1 MWFGGIAKPFTAS
14 IDQPMKILI
23 VDDHAIFREGLKRI
37 LSEEFKAAT
46 FGEAGNATEA
56 LEQVW
61 KKKWDLV
68 LLDITMHGRTGLD
81 VLKEIRSSAS
91 NSPVLILSGHPEE
104 QYAVRV
110 LRAGAAGYL
119 TKESASRELSN
130 AVRKLL
136 SGGKY
141 ISASLAEQLA
151 TEIQSPQ
158 GDLHETLSNRE
169 YQVMLLIAAGKVPK
183 EIGNELSLS
192 AKTISTYRSRILE
205 KLKLKNNAEIMRYVV
220 ERKLA

>member
-1 MWFGGIAKPFTAS
+1 MWFGGIAKLFAAS

-91 NSPVLILSGHPEE
+91 NLPVLILSGHPEE

-110 LRAGAAGYL
+110 LRAGAAG
-119 TKESASRELSN
+119 
-130 AVRKLL
+130 
-136 SGGKY
+136 
-141 ISASLAEQLA
+141 
-151 TEIQSPQ
+151 
-158 GDLHETLSNRE
+158 
-169 YQVMLLIAAGKVPK
+169 
-183 EIGNELSLS
+183 
-192 AKTISTYRSRILE
+192 
-205 KLKLKNNAEIMRYVV
+205 
-220 ERKLA
+220 

>member
-1 MWFGGIAKPFTAS
+1 
-14 IDQPMKILI
+14 MKILI

-37 LSEEFKAAT
+37 LSDEFEGAT

-61 KKKWDLV
+61 KKKWDLI

-81 VLKEIRSSAS
+81 ILKEIRSSAS
-91 NSPVLILSGHPEE
+91 NLPVLVLSGHPEE

-119 TKESASRELSN
+119 TKESASRDLSI
-130 AVRKLL
+130 AVTKLL

-192 AKTISTYRSRILE
+192 AKTISTYRSRVLE
-205 KLKLKNNAEIMRYVV
+205 KLKLRNNAEIMRYVV

>member
-1 MWFGGIAKPFTAS
+1 
-14 IDQPMKILI
+14 MKILI

-37 LSEEFKAAT
+37 LSDDFKGAT
-46 FGEAGNATEA
+46 FGDAGNATEA

-91 NSPVLILSGHPEE
+91 TLPVLILSGHPEE

-110 LRAGAAGYL
+110 LRAGATGYL

-130 AVRKLL
+130 AIRKLL

-151 TEIQSPQ
+151 AEIQSPQ
-158 GDLHETLSNRE
+158 RDLHETLSNRE

-205 KLKLKNNAEIMRYVV
+205 KLKLRNNAEIMRYVV
-220 ERKLA
+220 ERQLA

>member
-1 MWFGGIAKPFTAS
+1 
-14 IDQPMKILI
+14 MKILI

-37 LSEEFKAAT
+37 LSDDFKGAT
-46 FGEAGNATEA
+46 FGDAGNATEA
-56 LEQVW
+56 LEQLW

-91 NSPVLILSGHPEE
+91 TLPVLILSGHPEE

-110 LRAGAAGYL
+110 LRAGATGYL

-136 SGGKY
+136 GGGKY

-158 GDLHETLSNRE
+158 GDLHEKLSNRE

-205 KLKLKNNAEIMRYVV
+205 KLKLRNNAEIMRYVV
-220 ERKLA
+220 ERKLG

>member
-1 MWFGGIAKPFTAS
+1 
-14 IDQPMKILI
+14 MKILI
-23 VDDHAIFREGLKRI
+23 VDDHAIFRDGLKRI
-37 LSEEFKAAT
+37 LADEFEAAT
-46 FGEAGNATEA
+46 FGEASNATDAIELA
-56 LEQVW
+56 W
-61 KKKWDLV
+61 KQKWDLV

-91 NSPVLILSGHPEE
+91 NVPVLILSGHPQE

-110 LRAGAAGYL
+110 LKAGATGYL
-119 TKESASRELSN
+119 TKESASRDLCN

-151 TEIQSPQ
+151 SEIQSPQ
-158 GDLHETLSNRE
+158 RDPHERLSNRE

-183 EIGNELSLS
+183 EIGSELSLS
-192 AKTISTYRSRILE
+192 AKTISTYRSRVLE
-205 KLKLKNNAEIMRYVV
+205 KLKLRNNAEIMRFVN